1 MTHSAASQTVRVGF
15 VRVVVAAA
23 DFVRLRAGSAAATLF
38 VLLAIAA
45 GTTRQ
50 KSVPPSAASAINPS
64 PPPSA
69 ASAVPRRT
77 PSSSPRALPETA
89 AVRAALGRQIF
100 FDPSLS
106 EPAGT
111 SCGSCH
117 DPAHGYAGNHGS
129 KLGTA
134 LGSRPGHYAARN
146 TPSVLY
152 LKYLRRFHF
161 HWEEDAPLPDAV
173 GGFFWDGRVD
183 SIAEL
188 ARQPLLNPDEMGNR
202 DPRAL
207 ANKIERASYAAALQ
221 REFDFEWRDQDAVLL
236 GLGEALEAFLSS
248 AEMAP
253 FSSRYDAYLR
263 GEAQLNL
270 LERRGLEL
278 FRDGH
283 KGGCDRCHKLND
295 ASPNPERSLFTDFGF
310 EALGVPRNRKLP
322 QNRDAHHYDLGLCGR
337 AQWRFPTSREQWC
350 GNFRTPS
357 LRNVALRPS
366 YMHNGAFTSL
376 REVVEFYATR
386 GITPQRWYGD
396 APMFDDVPKN
406 YRAGLQVERVPYDRK
421 RGQAARLN
429 PEEIDAI
436 VAFLSTLSD
445 TQLR

>member
-1 MTHSAASQTVRVGF
+1 MNAASLLRRRVVPVAGLGSALLALSAGLITRAASAPTVATQHVEADALPLSAAST
-15 VRVVVAAA
+15 A
-23 DFVRLRAGSAAATLF
+23 DLPQP
-38 VLLAIAA
+38 VL
-45 GTTRQ
+45 
-50 KSVPPSAASAINPS
+50 ASA
-64 PPPSA
+64 
-69 ASAVPRRT
+69 
-77 PSSSPRALPETA
+77 SSSARALPPTA
-89 AVRAALGRQIF
+89 ANLAALGREIF

-146 TPSVLY
+146 TPSVMY

-161 HWEEDAPLPDAV
+161 RWDEDAPLPDAV
-173 GGFFWDGRVD
+173 GGFFWDGRID
-183 SIAEL
+183 SLAAL

-202 DPRAL
+202 DPHDLADKIQRATYAERLQHETGLDWNDRDSVL
-207 ANKIERASYAAALQ
+207 A
-221 REFDFEWRDQDAVLL
+221 
-236 GLGEALEAFLSS
+236 GLGEAIAAFLSS
-248 AEMAP
+248 AEMSP

-263 GEAQLNL
+263 GQTALNP

-322 QNRDAHHYDLGLCGR
+322 QNRDAHHYDLGLCAR
-337 AQWRFPTSREQWC
+337 AQWSFPTSRELWC
-350 GNFRTPS
+350 GSFRTPS

-366 YMHNGAFTSL
+366 YMHNGVFSSL

-386 GITPQRWYGD
+386 GTTPQRWYGK
-396 APMFDDVPKN
+396 ATMFDDVPAV
-406 YRAGLQVERVPYDRK
+406 YRAGLQVERVPYDRGP
-421 RGQAARLN
+421 GQPARLN
-429 PEEIDAI
+429 PQEIDAI
-436 VAFLSTLSD
+436 VAFLQTLSD
-445 TQLR
+445 TQIP